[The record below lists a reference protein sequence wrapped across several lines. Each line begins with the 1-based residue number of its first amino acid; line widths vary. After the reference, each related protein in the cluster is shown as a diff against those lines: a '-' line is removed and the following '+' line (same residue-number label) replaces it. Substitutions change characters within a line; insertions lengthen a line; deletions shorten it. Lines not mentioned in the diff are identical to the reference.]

1 MADTETFE
9 GWVILELMGHRKMSG
24 FLREQ
29 QIGGASFLR
38 LDITDENDVALGTQ
52 FYSPSAVY
60 CITPT
65 TEVMAKA
72 YAARGFE
79 GPLTRWELPRQLVEG
94 RISYG
99 TGSNDPD
106 YDDDDDPDDER
117 PIYQ

>member
-1 MADTETFE
+1 MADTEAFE

-24 FLREQ
+24 FLKEQ

-38 LDITDENDVALGTQ
+38 LDITDANDVALGTQ

-65 TEVMAKA
+65 TEAIAKG

-79 GPLTRWELPRQLVEG
+79 GPVTRWEMAQLTEG
-94 RISYG
+94 RPPRYF
-99 TGSNDPD
+99 DR
-106 YDDDDDPDDER
+106 DDDEEDEDDER
-117 PIYQ
+117 PIFQ